1 MTASSPTKRIPKS
14 LNTEAKLLGRYTL
27 ADAAVA
33 LLPGV
38 VVVLLTQVLLP
49 TSLRIGGYRVQ
60 SLTLPIALV
69 AIGFGVVFVTLT
81 PSYTNSLDWLQ
92 TVTGFYASS
101 TDHELDEASEYT
113 QIERV
118 HPDRDAIERIDGA
131 FIGLVQVDP
140 PNMALA
146 TDEQWAQKA
155 DAFQDFLN
163 TTVEFP
169 IQIFS
174 TTQAFPAEAYLGHY
188 ESRLSDPDVKANP
201 QLQAL
206 IEHYVEWYAA
216 DLEQRQ
222 MTIRDHYIVVSV
234 TPEAVQFERDSVV
247 WKLARIPVLGTIVR
261 LWRGPSLEEQHEAMF
276 DLLSQ
281 RLRRVERGIREIE
294 GCGAHRVPVAEAT
307 ERIASFWEG
316 EEIEYGDTGQVFRR
330 TPIIRGGQ

>member
-14 LNTEAKLLGRYTL
+14 LNTEAKLLGRFTL

-49 TSLRIGGYRVQ
+49 SSLRVGGYHVQ
-60 SLTLPIALV
+60 SLTLPIAGAGIAVGL
-69 AIGFGVVFVTLT
+69 VFVTLT

-92 TVTGFYASS
+92 TIFGFYAG
-101 TDHELDEASEYT
+101 TTEHELDEASEYT
-113 QIERV
+113 QIECV
-118 HPDRDAIERIDGA
+118 HPDRGAIERIDGA

-174 TTQAFPAEAYLGHY
+174 TTQAFPAEAYLAHY
-188 ESRLSDPDVKANP
+188 ESRLSDPDVKQNP

-206 IEHYVEWYAA
+206 IEHYIEWYAA

-222 MTIRDHYIVVSV
+222 MTIRDHYIVV
-234 TPEAVQFERDSVV
+234 
-247 WKLARIPVLGTIVR
+247 
-261 LWRGPSLEEQHEAMF
+261 
-276 DLLSQ
+276 
-281 RLRRVERGIREIE
+281 
-294 GCGAHRVPVAEAT
+294 
-307 ERIASFWEG
+307 
-316 EEIEYGDTGQVFRR
+316 
-330 TPIIRGGQ
+330 